1 MKQILWFVAVPLL
14 LATVAVVLAACQRE
28 PAEDTAAA
36 LDLGTAFERSQAE
49 WRAQREARLLAPDG
63 WASLIGLHWIDRGPH
78 YLGSSANSGIR
89 LSMGPPELGL
99 LTLDDGKVSFKPARG
114 AGATIDGRPASGT
127 VVLLDDMAPGGP
139 SVIGF
144 DGGDGQAMV
153 IRRQGRLA
161 LRVKH
166 AQAPSRTGFAGLD
179 YWAPDRSW
187 LVQGRFVPNPSGSTI
202 EIADIIGGTE
212 PVANPGA
219 IEFTRDGETHRIQA
233 LDEGGD
239 ELFLVFADRTNGRGS
254 YGAGRFLYVP
264 KPDANGNVPL
274 DFNQAYNPPCAFTS
288 FATCPLP
295 PPENRLDLEITA
307 GEKAYAKPPHV

>member
-99 LTLDDGKVSFKPARG
+99 LTLDDGKVSFKPAKG

-127 VVLLDDMAPGGP
+127 VVLLYYMAPGGP

-179 YWAPDRSW
+179 YWAPDRNW
-187 LVQGRFVPNPSGSTI
+187 LVQGRFVPNPPGSTI

-264 KPDANGNVPL
+264 KPDADGNVPL